1 MVICT
6 VVELCNNGSMLCI
19 ILNVSYALSSVGG
32 IYTVIRTKAAVTVE
46 ELGDRYFLIGP
57 YNESC
62 VRTELDIMEPPNEA
76 VARAFH
82 QMRDHGL
89 KVYIHIETMASK
101 YIHTHK
107 S

>member
-1 MVICT
+1 MC
-6 VVELCNNGSMLCI
+6 
-19 ILNVSYALSSVGG
+19 AVGG

-76 VARAFH
+76 VAHAFA
-82 QMRDHGL
+82 QMREHGL
-89 KVYIHIETMASK
+89 KVGIMIVSVCMIYTVLQKNSPLLVCTIIYLIAN
-101 YIHTHK
+101 
-107 S
+107 